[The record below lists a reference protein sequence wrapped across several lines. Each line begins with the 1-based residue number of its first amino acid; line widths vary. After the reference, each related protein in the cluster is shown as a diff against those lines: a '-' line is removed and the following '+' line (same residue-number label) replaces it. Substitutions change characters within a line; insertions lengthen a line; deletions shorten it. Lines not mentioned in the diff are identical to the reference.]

1 MLVITR
7 KNDESFLIG
16 DDIEIKIIES
26 EDGKVKI
33 GIEAPKEKKI
43 VRKEILEEVTDTNK
57 KSLFDINTK
66 ELAEFFKDKI
76 KWIKEI

>member
-7 KNDESFLIG
+7 KKDESFLIG
-16 DDIEIKIIES
+16 DDIEIKIIET

-33 GIEAPKEKKI
+33 GIEAPRDKRI

-57 KSLFDINTK
+57 NSVFDVNSK
-66 ELAEFFKDKI
+66 ELADFFKDKI
-76 KWIKEI
+76 K

>member
-76 KWIKEI
+76 K

>member
-7 KNDESFLIG
+7 KKEESFLIG
-16 DDIEIKIIES
+16 DDIEIKIIEA

-33 GIEAPKEKKI
+33 GIEAPKSKRI

-57 KSLFDINTK
+57 KSVFDMNSR
-66 ELAEFFKDKI
+66 ELADFFKDKI
-76 KWIKEI
+76 K

>member
-33 GIEAPKEKKI
+33 GIEAPKDKKI

-76 KWIKEI
+76 K

>member
-7 KNDESFLIG
+7 KNEESFLIG
-16 DDIEIKIIES
+16 DDIEIKIIEA

-33 GIEAPKEKKI
+33 GIEAPKSKRI

-57 KSLFDINTK
+57 KSVFDINKK
-66 ELAEFFKDKI
+66 ELADFFKDKI
-76 KWIKEI
+76 KWIKEK

>member
-7 KNDESFLIG
+7 KKEESFLIG
-16 DDIEIKIIES
+16 DDIEIKVIEA

-33 GIEAPKEKKI
+33 GIEAPKSKRI

-57 KSLFDINTK
+57 KSVFDINKK
-66 ELAEFFKDKI
+66 ELADFFKDKI
-76 KWIKEI
+76 KWIKEK

>member
-16 DDIEIKIIES
+16 DDIEVKIIES

-33 GIEAPKEKKI
+33 GIEAPRDKKI
-43 VRKEILEEVTDTNK
+43 IRKEILEEVTDTNK
-57 KSLFDINTK
+57 KSLFNINSK
-66 ELAEFFKDKI
+66 EIADFLKDKI